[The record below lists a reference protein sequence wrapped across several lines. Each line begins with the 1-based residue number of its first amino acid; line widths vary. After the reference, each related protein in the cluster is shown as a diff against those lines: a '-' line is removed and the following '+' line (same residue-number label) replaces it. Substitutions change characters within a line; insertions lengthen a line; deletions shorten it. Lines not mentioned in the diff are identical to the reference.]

1 MATITKQARK
11 KVWASLALGTF
22 VGLLLL
28 PLFLSL
34 PAGAGDTPAPAASTA
49 SASAAPADAKPVEKS
64 RDVWFKTE
72 GPVIGAP
79 APKTTDSPKDYPRYN
94 FESRVILW
102 VALQQHLYYGSF
114 VLEVPIFCMIVVYLG
129 GITKDKALS
138 RKYDQLSYDF
148 VTLSLTAYS
157 ISALIES
164 NIMFTTL
171 IIKSHSYGVRT

>member
-11 KVWASLALGTF
+11 KVWAFLALGTF

-79 APKTTDSPKDYPRYN
+79 EDDRQPEGLPA
-94 FESRVILW
+94 V
-102 VALQQHLYYGSF
+102 
-114 VLEVPIFCMIVVYLG
+114 
-129 GITKDKALS
+129 
-138 RKYDQLSYDF
+138 QL
-148 VTLSLTAYS
+148 
-157 ISALIES
+157 
-164 NIMFTTL
+164 
-171 IIKSHSYGVRT
+171 